1 MAKSDAIWKWVLF
14 ALVITG
20 VMTWLVLQPASTK
33 KAASGDPRPRIFLDR
48 DTHDF
53 GAVMSGEKVTHRFK
67 IRNVGDAPLVLRKI
81 SASCSCTVPK
91 VERTHLPPDATST
104 IEAELTVRAGRRSS
118 RIYIDSNDPD
128 QPRAIIQITSEGIK
142 TVRVEPSG
150 FDFGEMR
157 LGQTASSTVRLTAGD
172 GEPFTI
178 LTTKLPELKGIEVTI
193 VARPLEPDADGRS
206 ARWNLALTA
215 TPRDHLQSKFFFT
228 LGVLTDHPAIREH
241 KVEGYCALRHPLQ
254 WIDEPRH
261 FLGVARPGKSVQTEL
276 ILASDNNA
284 IFKILET
291 RPLHDDA
298 FKIIKIEPLDEGRRH
313 RLTLRAEVPSGA
325 PQGFRATRLRIRTD
339 LPVANTLEP
348 SFSIHVLAR

>member
-1 MAKSDAIWKWVLF
+1 MVKSDATWKWMLF

-20 VMTWLVLQPASTK
+20 AITWLVLQPASTK
-33 KAASGDPRPRIFLDR
+33 KLAVGDPRPRIFIDR

-53 GAVMSGEKVTHRFK
+53 GTMMSGKKVTHRFK
-67 IRNVGDAPLVLRKI
+67 IHNVGDEPLILRKI

-91 VERTHLPPDATST
+91 VERTHLPPDATGT
-104 IEAELTVRAGRRSS
+104 IEAELTVRTGRRSS

-128 QPRAIIQITSEGIK
+128 RPRAIIQLASEGIK
-142 TVRVEPSG
+142 SVRMEPSG

-157 LGQTASSTVRLTAGD
+157 LGQTASSTVHLTAGD
-172 GEPFTI
+172 GEPFRI
-178 LTTKLPELKGIEVTI
+178 LTTKLPELKGIVATI
-193 VARPLEPDADGRS
+193 EARPLEPDADGRS
-206 ARWNLALTA
+206 DRWDLALTA
-215 TPRDHLQSKFFFT
+215 TPRDHLQSKFSFT
-228 LGVLTDHPAIREH
+228 VGVLTDHPTIRKH
-241 KVEGYCALRHPLQ
+241 KVEGYCTLRHPLQ

-261 FLGVARPGKSVQTEL
+261 FLGVARPGKGVQTKL
-276 ILASDNNA
+276 ILASDSNA

-298 FKIIKIEPLDEGRRH
+298 FEIIKIEPLDEGRRH
-313 RLTLRAEVPSGA
+313 QLTLRAEVPSGA

-339 LPVANTLEP
+339 LPVANILEP

>member
-53 GAVMSGEKVTHRFK
+53 GAVVSGEKVTHRFK

-118 RIYIDSNDPD
+118 RIYIDSNDLD

-178 LTTKLPELKGIEVTI
+178 LTTKLPELKGIEATI
-193 VARPLEPDADGRS
+193 EARPLEPGADGRS

-215 TPRDHLQSKFFFT
+215 TPRDYLQPEFFFT
-228 LGVLTDHPAIREH
+228 LGVLTDHPAILEH

-276 ILASDNNA
+276 ILASDSNA
-284 IFKILET
+284 TFKILET